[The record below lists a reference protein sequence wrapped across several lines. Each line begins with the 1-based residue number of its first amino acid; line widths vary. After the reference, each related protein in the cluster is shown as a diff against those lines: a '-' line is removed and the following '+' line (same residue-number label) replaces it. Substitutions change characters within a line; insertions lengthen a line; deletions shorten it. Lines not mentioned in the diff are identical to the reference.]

1 MAVHYV
7 RDSRDRRC
15 RGLVRIATDSG
26 EGEATDST
34 SETEGRVRRSIV
46 RPTTTSIAVDETV
59 NQSNAVDQ
67 RRLAILLVFVGV
79 AGYFLALGIRT
90 DRWVVL
96 VAMTRAFFSIMR
108 EPQKFLMLLALA
120 YAILFGWGV
129 ERLSQV
135 DVSPTKVG
143 AAATA
148 ALIGVVLPL
157 GYCATIFDGLAG
169 QVTSSPLPP
178 AYQRADALMGTGTG
192 NILVLPWTYIWS
204 IPSPVVE

>member
-1 MAVHYV
+1 
-7 RDSRDRRC
+7 
-15 RGLVRIATDSG
+15 
-26 EGEATDST
+26 
-34 SETEGRVRRSIV
+34 
-46 RPTTTSIAVDETV
+46 
-59 NQSNAVDQ
+59 
-67 RRLAILLVFVGV
+67 
-79 AGYFLALGIRT
+79 
-90 DRWVVL
+90 
-96 VAMTRAFFSIMR
+96 
-108 EPQKFLMLLALA
+108 MLLALA

-178 AYQRADALMGTGTG
+178 AYQRGRCPDGTGTETSSSCVHIYMEYPFTSG
-192 NILVLPWTYIWS
+192 RVIANVGPTS
-204 IPSPVVE
+204 FDET